1 MKGKWTQK
9 TLGDIAHSIRG
20 VSYKPEQLR
29 KGYESNTVILLR
41 ATNIQNHKF
50 LLTDLQFV
58 PAEIVNDDQVC
69 KQFDIVM
76 CMSNGSKNLV
86 GKSAQFQ
93 HDASMFTCGS
103 FCSIIRSKDKSN
115 AKFVFV
121 LVNSFDFQKQLD
133 ITLSGSAINNLQ
145 NSQLDQFCFNI
156 PEYPEDQQHI
166 ADILTS
172 CDEVIEQT
180 EKAIEK
186 YRSIKAGM
194 LQNLFTRGVDA
205 NGKLRP
211 RPEDA
216 PELYKESPLGK
227 IPKEWAIK
235 TIGQCCSEPMYGLN
249 APAIP
254 FDQKHRYI
262 RITDIS
268 DISHKYLKDDVVSP
282 AFYSDQYLVAEGD
295 ILFAR
300 TGASVGKTYI
310 FDPCD
315 SPLYFAGFLIR
326 FRVNQDYNPYY
337 IFYQTETFV
346 FLNWVSIMSVRTG
359 QPGVNSTEYSTFQ
372 MPMPSKKS
380 EQDMIAKRLSSID
393 AKIETEEQILAKYR
407 SIKLGL
413 MKKLLTPP
421 EGALE
426 A

>member
-1 MKGKWTQK
+1 MKGKWRRILIVDCGEIITGATPPTATTLYWGGKYNFYTPADFGRTKYCYKTERAVTEAGVQK
-9 TLGDIAHSIRG
+9 GRKIPEKSILFTCIASVGKMAIAG
-20 VSYKPEQLR
+20 KEGITNQQINTIVVNDKFYYNYIYYVLLFNSEQIQRMAPLTSVPIIN
-29 KGYESNTVILLR
+29 KTEFE
-41 ATNIQNHKF
+41 NIQLWICNERH
-50 LLTDLQFV
+50 
-58 PAEIVNDDQVC
+58 
-69 KQFDIVM
+69 
-76 CMSNGSKNLV
+76 
-86 GKSAQFQ
+86 
-93 HDASMFTCGS
+93 
-103 FCSIIRSKDKSN
+103 
-115 AKFVFV
+115 
-121 LVNSFDFQKQLD
+121 
-133 ITLSGSAINNLQ
+133 
-145 NSQLDQFCFNI
+145 
-156 PEYPEDQQHI
+156 DQQHI

-186 YRSIKAGM
+186 YRAIKAGM
-194 LQNLFTRGVDA
+194 LQDLFTRGVDA

-211 RPEDA
+211 KPEDA
-216 PELYKESPLGK
+216 PELYKDSPLGK
-227 IPKEWAIK
+227 IPKEWEIK

-315 SPLYFAGFLIR
+315 NPLYFAGFLIR

-372 MPMPSKKS
+372 MPMPSEKS
-380 EQDMIAKRLSSID
+380 EQDMIAKRLSAID
-393 AKIETEEQILAKYR
+393 TKIETEEQILAKCR